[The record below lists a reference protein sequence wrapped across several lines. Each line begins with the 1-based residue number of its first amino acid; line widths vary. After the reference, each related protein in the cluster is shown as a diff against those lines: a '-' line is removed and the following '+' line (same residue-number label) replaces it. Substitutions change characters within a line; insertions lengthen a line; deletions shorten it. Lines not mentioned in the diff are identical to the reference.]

1 LKRKLQNSVFSIL
14 ILISFASFGQEVSL
28 YNQYNGKYDFTFI
41 GNTMNL
47 FENNSSENDCTIL
60 TSSSAKLL
68 LLPDDEIE
76 NAYLYWA
83 GSGPGDFEVKLNGN
97 SIIAQ
102 RTFSLIQESSQK
114 PFFSAFADVT
124 TILQAQGNGG
134 YTLSDL
140 DISPFISTTNYCDNG
155 TNFAGWAIVVVYKNQ
170 SLPNN
175 QVNIYDGL
183 ESVPSSLTI
192 NLNSLNVVD
201 TLGAKVGFVAWEGDR
216 DLAVSETLRFNG
228 NIISNPPLNPAN
240 NAFNGTNSST
250 GDTTL
255 YNMDLDIYDIQNNIQ
270 VGDQNAIIKLT
281 SGQDF
286 VMINVVA
293 TKLNNEAPDATIVID
308 NISGLSCNSRLL
320 TIDYTVSNFDSFE
333 ILPAGIPIAIYA
345 GSVLVGTTQTMTSLP
360 IGSSESGQITVTLPD
375 IVPQNFQ
382 IQLHVDDLGT
392 GIGIQSE
399 IYETNN
405 TAQTSVSLLQSP
417 LFNTLTDLFSCISS
431 LTSVSFDFSDYA
443 TSVLVNPSD
452 TVQFFT
458 SLSDANTVINPILNT
473 TIFTVNTATTTIF
486 VRLDNANC
494 YSITS
499 FDIKLIIYPDFNVLD
514 PIFTCRVNQNST
526 FDFSEYQTLVKVNNS
541 DLVSFF
547 ETSQDA
553 NSNINP
559 ILNFSNYLPVSTPK
573 EVFVRIDN
581 GFCQSFTS
589 FILDYYE
596 LPKYNPLAT
605 LVSCNEGL
613 KKGTFNFMNYDDLVK
628 VNPIDTVA
636 FFENIQDAENQTN
649 PIITPSNY
657 KATKTPKEIF
667 VRLEND
673 TNCTSITSFL
683 LTTKN
688 CPPTVYNYFSA
699 NGDTINPTFF
709 VEGLRD
715 IFLNFETK
723 IYNRWGK
730 LVWTGNNSTEDWDGL
745 SNQQVRF
752 DTTTISPRD
761 TYYYV
766 INLNDPDYPNPL
778 VGWVY
783 MFKKNQ

>member
-1 LKRKLQNSVFSIL
+1 MKTKLKNYIFSIL
-14 ILISFASFGQEVSL
+14 ILISFVSL
-28 YNQYNGKYDFTFI
+28 GQNVDLYRQYNGKVDFTFI

-47 FENNSSENDCTIL
+47 FENNSSQNDCTIL
-60 TSSSAKLL
+60 TSSAAKLL
-68 LLPDDEIE
+68 LQPGDEIE

-83 GSGPGDFEVKLNGN
+83 GSGTGDFEVQLNGN

-102 RTFSLIQESSQK
+102 RTFSLLQGSSQN

-124 TILQAQGNGG
+124 NILQAQGNGG
-134 YTLSDL
+134 YTLSEL
-140 DISPFISTTNYCDNG
+140 DVSPFLSATAYCDNG
-155 TNFAGWAIVVVYKNQ
+155 TNFAGWAIVIVYKNE

-183 ESVPSSLTI
+183 QSVPSSLTI

-201 TLGAKVGFVAWEGDR
+201 TLGAKIGFVAWEGDR
-216 DLAVSETLRFNG
+216 DLAVRETLRFDG

-240 NAFNGTNSST
+240 NAFNGTNSIT
-250 GDTTL
+250 GESTL

-308 NISGLSCNSRLL
+308 NISGLSCNSRLV

-345 GSVLVGTTQTMTSLP
+345 GSVLVGTTQTINSLP
-360 IGSSESGQITVTLPD
+360 IGSSESGQITVTLPNS
-375 IVPQNFQ
+375 VPQNFQ
-382 IQLHVDDLGT
+382 IRLQVDDLGT

-417 LFNTLTDLFSCISS
+417 LFHTLTNLFSCVTS
-431 LTSVSFDFSDYA
+431 LTSVSFNFSGYA
-443 TSVLVNPSD
+443 TSVLVNITD
-452 TVQFFT
+452 NVQFFN
-458 SLSDANTVINPILNT
+458 SLSDANAGINPILNT
-473 TIFTVNTATTTIF
+473 TNFIVNTATTTIF

-494 YSITS
+494 YVVTS
-499 FDIKLIIYPDFNVLD
+499 FDIQLIIYPDFNILN
-514 PIFTCRVNQNST
+514 PLFTCRNNPNTT
-526 FDFSEYQTLVKVNNS
+526 FNFSSYIDFVKVNPI
-541 DLVSFF
+541 DIVSFF
-547 ETSQDA
+547 ETIQEA

-559 ILNFSNYLPVSTPK
+559 ILNFSNYLPVATPK
-573 EVFVRIDN
+573 QIFVRIDN

-589 FILDYYE
+589 FNIDYYE
-596 LPKYNPLAT
+596 LPKYNPLTT

-628 VNPIDTVA
+628 VNPMDTVA
-636 FFENIQDAENQTN
+636 FYENIQDAENQTN
-649 PIITPSNY
+649 SIITTSNY
-657 KATKTPKEIF
+657 KALTTPKEIF

-688 CPPTVYNYFSA
+688 CPPKVYNYFSA

-745 SNQQVRF
+745 SNQQIRL
-752 DTTTISPRD
+752 DATTISPRD